1 MAQSAVTVRLD
12 SEMKSQFDELCGQFG
27 MKNIEVAKGL
37 YIKTFLWDRTKG
49 LVEYEFNNGSVY
61 HRLQ

>member
-1 MAQSAVTVRLD
+1 
-12 SEMKSQFDELCGQFG
+12 MKSQFDELCGQFG